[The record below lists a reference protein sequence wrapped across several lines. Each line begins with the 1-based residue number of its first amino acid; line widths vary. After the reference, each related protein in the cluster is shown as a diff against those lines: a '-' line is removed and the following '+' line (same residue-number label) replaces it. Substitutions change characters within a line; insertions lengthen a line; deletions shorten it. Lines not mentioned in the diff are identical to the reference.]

1 MVFGLK
7 SKDHANTE
15 QEGEANEAKYQQ
27 DVSELENELKQS
39 EKAGGKVHTFD
50 PNDDPSSK
58 KKAAVKSGAAPDTG
72 NKETEG
78 TALDLDDEDNAVEM
92 SATTTLD
99 DAAKATNDAAE
110 KGDAKEDELPAKST
124 EKTPD
129 DDIPGKIPPW
139 YKVGHKM
146 SLTALDTNLNDDVEL
161 NRLATRFFGKWYMNS
176 GVLILSMILT
186 IVIGKFNLGFGWVLL
201 VLAGA
206 STFYN
211 IHMVRM
217 KRNIK
222 DDISRE
228 LSINRLESQHE
239 SAEWVNSFLDRFW
252 LIYEPVLS
260 ATIVSSVDQV
270 LSQNTPGF
278 LDSIRMTQF
287 TLGNKAPD
295 IEYVKTWPNA
305 GNGLIQMDWR
315 IAFKP
320 SDKSNI
326 TPNEAKKQVNPK
338 IVLAVRVGKGVV
350 GKALPI
356 LLEDMNFS
364 GYMRI
369 KFTLDKD
376 FPFIKLVGVSFLERP
391 KFDYVLKPIG
401 GDTFGFDVGN
411 IPGLSAFITGQ
422 VHSNMGPMMYHPN
435 EFTLNIK
442 EILAGTPMDAAV
454 GVIKVEINS
463 ARHLKTS
470 KLGGGKPDPY
480 VSFNIGA
487 NVDIDRTATIQNT
500 SEPSWN
506 EVKYLLLTNLNDMLI
521 MNVMDFNDHRKD
533 SDIGMAS
540 FDLAT
545 LNEERNSKDS
555 NAKIIYDG
563 KEHGLLDYGIHFFP
577 VLEPSKDEE
586 GNVIPPPDLPSG
598 VVRVSITQA
607 QDLDSSGSIFNGNI
621 SPYAVLR
628 VGKKQIHKTQTMKQT
643 KNPNW
648 GNNKEYLVKNKNK
661 SMVSVEVFD
670 DKDFATN
677 TSLGTVT
684 VSLTDLLTAKERQI
698 DWFNLSN
705 VKCGRIKIEA
715 TFKPIDFNN

>member
-1 MVFGLK
+1 
-7 SKDHANTE
+7 
-15 QEGEANEAKYQQ
+15 
-27 DVSELENELKQS
+27 
-39 EKAGGKVHTFD
+39 
-50 PNDDPSSK
+50 
-58 KKAAVKSGAAPDTG
+58 
-72 NKETEG
+72 
-78 TALDLDDEDNAVEM
+78 
-92 SATTTLD
+92 
-99 DAAKATNDAAE
+99 
-110 KGDAKEDELPAKST
+110 
-124 EKTPD
+124 
-129 DDIPGKIPPW
+129 
-139 YKVGHKM
+139 
-146 SLTALDTNLNDDVEL
+146 
-161 NRLATRFFGKWYMNS
+161 
-176 GVLILSMILT
+176 
-186 IVIGKFNLGFGWVLL
+186 
-201 VLAGA
+201 
-206 STFYN
+206 
-211 IHMVRM
+211 
-217 KRNIK
+217 
-222 DDISRE
+222 
-228 LSINRLESQHE
+228 
-239 SAEWVNSFLDRFW
+239 
-252 LIYEPVLS
+252 
-260 ATIVSSVDQV
+260 
-270 LSQNTPGF
+270 
-278 LDSIRMTQF
+278 
-287 TLGNKAPD
+287 
-295 IEYVKTWPNA
+295 
-305 GNGLIQMDWR
+305 
-315 IAFKP
+315 
-320 SDKSNI
+320 
-326 TPNEAKKQVNPK
+326 
-338 IVLAVRVGKGVV
+338 
-350 GKALPI
+350 
-356 LLEDMNFS
+356 
-364 GYMRI
+364 
-369 KFTLDKD
+369 
-376 FPFIKLVGVSFLERP
+376 
-391 KFDYVLKPIG
+391 
-401 GDTFGFDVGN
+401 
-411 IPGLSAFITGQ
+411 
-422 VHSNMGPMMYHPN
+422 MGPMMYHPN